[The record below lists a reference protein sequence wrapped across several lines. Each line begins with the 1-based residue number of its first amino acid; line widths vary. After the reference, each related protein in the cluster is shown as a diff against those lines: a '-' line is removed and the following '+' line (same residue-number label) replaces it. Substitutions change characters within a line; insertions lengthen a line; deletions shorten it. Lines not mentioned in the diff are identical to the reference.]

1 MNEGFLFVKYRAE
14 HMKLRTKLFGAMAV
28 VCGLFTIALVV
39 ALSGMKQTAS
49 KFDAFLEKDQKL
61 LSATTNLYAQGLQ
74 MGQALRNIVLEPG
87 NQQSYKNLDDASR
100 AFDETLQTAKR
111 LVDSDKTSQV
121 MNRIADMQALRLKAV
136 QQIVSIAK
144 TDSAAAVATLN
155 QEETPQWR
163 RIRSE
168 LLDLIKEKD
177 AAVSTMKNKLAD
189 ETRYRLM
196 LSLAL
201 AAIALGAGGVIAVWL
216 TKSVMKHLGGE
227 PDYAVQIATGIA
239 SGDLTA
245 RIELREGNQA
255 SLLYAMK
262 TMQESL
268 VALVSKVRGGTETI
282 AAASTQIA
290 SGNQDL
296 SARTEEQAS
305 SLEETA
311 SSMEELTSTVNQN
324 AENAHQANQLARQAS
339 ETAAKGGKAVA
350 NVVNTMG
357 SISASANKIADIT
370 GVIDSIAFQTNIL
383 ALNAAVEA
391 ARAGEQGRGFA
402 VVATEVR
409 NLAQRSAAAA
419 KEIKTLIE
427 DSVDKVSEGSRLV
440 NDAGVT
446 MEEVVS
452 SIARVTDIMAEITAA
467 SDEQSAGIQQV
478 NQAVI
483 QMDQVTQQN
492 AALVEEAAAAAE
504 AMQNQA
510 SELNVVVSTFKLRSS
525 GQMMHPGNAGA
536 SQQPSLAGSWQGTP
550 KPPSARRLPRAPVQR
565 RSLRAS
571 TDDQWEEF

>member
-1 MNEGFLFVKYRAE
+1 
-14 HMKLRTKLFGAMAV
+14 MKLRTKLFGAMAV

-111 LVDSDKTSQV
+111 LADSDKTSQV

-245 RIELREGNQA
+245 RIELKEGNQA

>member
-1 MNEGFLFVKYRAE
+1 M
-14 HMKLRTKLFGAMAV
+14 
-28 VCGLFTIALVV
+28 
-39 ALSGMKQTAS
+39 
-49 KFDAFLEKDQKL
+49 
-61 LSATTNLYAQGLQ
+61 
-74 MGQALRNIVLEPG
+74 
-87 NQQSYKNLDDASR
+87 
-100 AFDETLQTAKR
+100 
-111 LVDSDKTSQV
+111 
-121 MNRIADMQALRLKAV
+121 
-136 QQIVSIAK
+136 SIAK
-144 TDSAAAVATLN
+144 TDSTAAVATLN

-177 AAVSTMKNKLAD
+177 AAVSTMKDKLAD
-189 ETRYRLM
+189 ETRHRLM
-196 LSLAL
+196 VSLAL
-201 AAIALGAGGVIAVWL
+201 AAIALGAGGVIALWL
-216 TKSVMKHLGGE
+216 TKRVMLQLGGE
-227 PDYAVQIATGIA
+227 PDYAGQIATGIA

-245 RIELREGNQA
+245 RIELEEKNQA

-282 AAASTQIA
+282 ATASTQIA

-324 AENAHQANQLARQAS
+324 AENARQANQLARQAS
-339 ETAAKGGKAVA
+339 ETTAKGGKAVA
-350 NVVNTMG
+350 EVVDTMG

-370 GVIDSIAFQTNIL
+370 GVIDGIAFQTNIL
-383 ALNAAVEA
+383 AVNAAVEA

-419 KEIKTLIE
+419 KEIKALTE

-452 SIARVTDIMAEITAA
+452 SVARVTDIMAEITAA

-525 GQMMHPGNAGA
+525 GQMTHPGIAGA
-536 SQQPSLAGSWQGTP
+536 SQQRTPAVSGQGTP
-550 KPPSARRLPRAPVQR
+550 KPPSAQRLPRMPVQGQ
-565 RSLRAS
+565 SLRAS
-571 TDDQWEEF
+571 TDDQWKEF